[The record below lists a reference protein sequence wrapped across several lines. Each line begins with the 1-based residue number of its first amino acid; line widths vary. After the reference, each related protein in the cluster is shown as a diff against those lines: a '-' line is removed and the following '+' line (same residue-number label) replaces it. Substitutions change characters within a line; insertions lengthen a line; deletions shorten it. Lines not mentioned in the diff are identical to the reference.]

1 MARRKIP
8 TPPRTHPGQPAAP
21 AAPLLPAVPPAP
33 PAAPRVLIVSG
44 SRLERMRLAARL
56 GENPGATLGECAH
69 ADSARAA
76 LRACEDARY
85 DIALIRSELPDCAG
99 AELARQLAQ
108 RQCGPA
114 SILLSDAPGFDQA
127 VEALRCG
134 AADIVPFTAHAEL
147 LASMRSVFERQ
158 RPVREREARIE
169 RLTRVCRK
177 LNQARH
183 EVTRQVS
190 SLCGD
195 MVDAYQELSGQV
207 LQISIASEFNS
218 LIRQELDVESLLRTS
233 LEFILAKTGPTN
245 AAVFLPATS
254 SDFSLG
260 AYVNYDCPK
269 DAADVL
275 LEHLAGVVAP
285 RMEGYTGLKVFSSDR
300 DLRDFMGEDAHW
312 LEGSG
317 AVAFACH
324 EGDECLA
331 VVILFRDRRNPFP
344 ESLMPGLRIISDL
357 FGKQL
362 GRVIHIHHRHLP
374 KDKWGGFGSDEGE
387 DDIDLAA

>member
-1 MARRKIP
+1 MARRKTP
-8 TPPRTHPGQPAAP
+8 TPATEPIPGAVEAKE
-21 AAPLLPAVPPAP
+21 PAVHRP

-44 SRLERMRLAARL
+44 SRLERMRLATKL
-56 GENPGATLGECAH
+56 GDTRDATQGQCAH
-69 ADSARAA
+69 ADSAKAA
-76 LRACEDARY
+76 LRAVEVGSY
-85 DIALIRSELPDCAG
+85 DLALIRCDLPDGTG
-99 AELARQLAQ
+99 ADLALELSRRVGAPLSILMADNPTVELAV
-108 RQCGPA
+108 
-114 SILLSDAPGFDQA
+114 QA
-127 VEALRCG
+127 MRSG
-134 AADIVPFTAHAEL
+134 AADLVAAASHADL
-147 LASMRSVFERQ
+147 IASMRSVFERA
-158 RPVREREARIE
+158 RALRDREARIE

-275 LEHLAGVVAP
+275 LEHLAGIVAP
-285 RMEGYTGLKVFSSDR
+285 RMEGQTELKVFSSDSE
-300 DLRDFMGEDAHW
+300 LRDFMGDDAHW
-312 LEGSG
+312 LEGSN
-317 AVAFACH
+317 AIAFACH
-324 EGDECLA
+324 QEDECLA
-331 VVILFRDRRNPFP
+331 VVILFRDRRSPFAA
-344 ESLMPGLRIISDL
+344 SLLPGLRIISEL

-374 KDKWGGFGSDEGE
+374 KDKWGGFGTDEGE

>member
-1 MARRKIP
+1 MARRK
-8 TPPRTHPGQPAAP
+8 TTTSEPGTTSGAVAARDDE
-21 AAPLLPAVPPAP
+21 AHLG

-44 SRLERMRLAARL
+44 SRLERMRLATRL
-56 GENPGATLGECAH
+56 SDTRDATRGECAH
-69 ADSARAA
+69 ADSARSA
-76 LRACEDARY
+76 LRAVESGSY
-85 DIALIRSELPDCAG
+85 DLALIRCELPDGSGAALARELSRRAG
-99 AELARQLAQ
+99 APQA
-108 RQCGPA
+108 
-114 SILLSDAPGFDQA
+114 ILLSENPTLEQA
-127 VEALRCG
+127 VEAMRSG
-134 AADIVPFTAHAEL
+134 AADIVSAASHADL
-147 LASMRSVFERQ
+147 IASMRQAFERS
-158 RPVREREARIE
+158 RLAREREARIE

-207 LQISIASEFNS
+207 MQISIASEFNS

-275 LEHLAGVVAP
+275 LEHLAGIVAP
-285 RMEGYTGLKVFSSDR
+285 RMEGQTELKVFSSDR
-300 DLRDFMGEDAHW
+300 ELRDFLGDDAHW
-312 LEGSG
+312 LEGSN
-317 AVAFACH
+317 AIAFACH
-324 EGDECLA
+324 QEDECLA
-331 VVILFRDRRNPFP
+331 VVILFRDRRSPFAA
-344 ESLMPGLRIISDL
+344 SLMPGLKVIAEL

-374 KDKWGGFGSDEGE
+374 KDKWGGFGTDEGE